1 MILKIYTMNHLL
13 YIYIYY
19 FASVSKYFFK
29 IYYLTVDM
37 RTVRTL
43 QLIVVFLF
51 GLEIVT
57 SNAQKNIDLS
67 IFNDKKIVTIIE
79 ASSQEK
85 QIGDVD
91 RSSKTRIVVGN
102 TISKTQRKQELSIKL
117 KENHTVVNFQITKIK
132 IESNMGGIENNYDS
146 DNPFERNEFATAL
159 GNQYDPYIKKVI
171 SLKCDKVGNIID
183 TLSKNVNLK
192 KVESKAIPNLSKNKL
207 WSSIFVNSPDNF
219 VWKANNTWTDSLL
232 IDETFTINQYEV
244 QTIKANLATIKING
258 FSIPPKPSNIKFGT
272 SQDGMSNDLITRYD
286 GVLIVDIK
294 NNFIAEINLNK
305 QTESEIKL
313 MNLSTKSLSE
323 IKINLK
329 NAVSK

>member
-1 MILKIYTMNHLL
+1 MKKN
-13 YIYIYY
+13 
-19 FASVSKYFFK
+19 
-29 IYYLTVDM
+29 
-37 RTVRTL
+37 RTL
-43 QLIVVFLF
+43 QLTIFLVFS
-51 GLEIVT
+51 IISIN

-67 IFNDKKIVTIIE
+67 AFNDRKIISVIE
-79 ASSQEK
+79 TNSQSRK
-85 QIGDVD
+85 IGDD
-91 RSSKTRIVVGN
+91 EKNSKTRLVIGDN
-102 TISKTQRKQELSIKL
+102 ATKMIKKQEVSIRR
-117 KENHTVVNFQITKIK
+117 KEDYIVVNFQVTKIK
-132 IESNMGGIENNYDS
+132 SESSINGLENNYDS

-294 NNFIAEINLNK
+294 NNFITEINLNK

>member
-1 MILKIYTMNHLL
+1 
-13 YIYIYY
+13 
-19 FASVSKYFFK
+19 
-29 IYYLTVDM
+29 M

-294 NNFIAEINLNK
+294 NNFITEINLNK

>member
-1 MILKIYTMNHLL
+1 
-13 YIYIYY
+13 
-19 FASVSKYFFK
+19 
-29 IYYLTVDM
+29 M

-146 DNPFERNEFATAL
+146 DNPFERNEFVTAL

-171 SLKCDKVGNIID
+171 SIKCDRMGNIID
-183 TLSKNVNLK
+183 TITKNVNPK
-192 KVESKAIPNLSKNKL
+192 KVEPKAIPNLSKNKL
-207 WSSIFVNSPDNF
+207 WSSIFINSPDDF
-219 VWKANNTWTDSLL
+219 AWKTNNLWTDSLM
-232 IDETFTINQYEV
+232 IDGTFSVNQYEV
-244 QTIKANLATIKING
+244 QNIKSNIATIKING